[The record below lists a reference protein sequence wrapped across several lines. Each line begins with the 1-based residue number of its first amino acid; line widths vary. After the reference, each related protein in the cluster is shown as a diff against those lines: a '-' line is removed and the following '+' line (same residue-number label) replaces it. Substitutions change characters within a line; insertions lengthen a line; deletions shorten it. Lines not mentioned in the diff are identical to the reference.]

1 MIVYDEQMNPL
12 EEYDLT
18 LGHIETHTRTVEH
31 EAVEAVGEV
40 SHYEVIAEYPNGGK
54 DVKKVVDVPAVPGQ
68 EAWEEEIQYGVY
80 IPYTAEELEQMNQPT
95 LDDIMNA
102 LLGVGE

>member
-1 MIVYDEQMNPL
+1 MVIYNEQGNVL
-12 EEYDLT
+12 ENYDLT
-18 LGHIETHTRTVEH
+18 LGHIETHTRTIEH

-68 EAWEEEIQYGVY
+68 EAWDEEIQYGVY
-80 IPYTAEELEQMNQPT
+80 IPYTEEELKQMNQPT
-95 LDDIMNA
+95 IDDIINA
-102 LLGVGE
+102 LLGVTE

>member
-1 MIVYDEQMNPL
+1 MIIYDEQGNVL
-12 EEYDLT
+12 ENYDLT

-54 DVKKVVDVPAVPGQ
+54 DVKKVVDVPAVPGR
-68 EAWEEEIQYGVY
+68 EAWDEEIQYGVY
-80 IPYTAEELEQMNQPT
+80 IPYTEEEMAQMNQPT
-95 LDDIMNA
+95 MEDIINA

>member
-1 MIVYDEQMNPL
+1 MVIYNEQGNVL
-12 EEYDLT
+12 ENYDLT

-40 SHYEVIAEYPNGGK
+40 SHYEVIATYPGGGK
-54 DVKKVVDVPAVPGQ
+54 DVRKVVDFPGVPGR

-80 IPYTAEELEQMNQPT
+80 IPYTAEELAQMNQPT
-95 LDDIMNA
+95 LDDIINA
-102 LLGVGE
+102 LLGVTE